1 MAAPRPATASETRSR
16 LGHSGERGLYL
27 GRFVDEEAGV
37 LGDKLIYEGE
47 RHALLFGPT
56 GCGKGTRFLT
66 VNLLGNYLAGRSVIV
81 LDPKGE
87 LAAIC
92 AMARHKMHGPG
103 SVKILDPFGKLEE
116 AVGRSADHEYL
127 KKHGLIESTGFN
139 PLAALNA
146 GTRDKPN
153 LNFYDDAAA
162 LGEALIQIDKKE
174 PHWTESAQ
182 GLVTAMVMW
191 EAVREKNPGEV
202 ASLENVRRMLTQGD
216 TSETLDGV
224 RYATGGLT
232 VTARQM
238 VAEGGYQI
246 ASLAGRFTEQ
256 RNELASIRSAA
267 DTQTRWLLSERIRAD
282 LKKPGIDFRK
292 LKGTPQTVFV
302 ILPAERM
309 RTHSVWLRLVIVSAL
324 RALYRPGGLRT
335 VMLID
340 EMAALGH
347 LAPLEDAFGL
357 VRGYG
362 LQIVG
367 ILQDMAQLKN
377 LYAERWESFV
387 ANAGVVMGFPPND
400 KTTSEWMS
408 WRSGQTTI
416 VVRSV
421 SGGTGTSGETESHST
436 IGRNY
441 YLEHDLMGLYEGSGV
456 LWVAGLAHTV
466 RFFADKYS
474 ELAVYASRALPSPYY
489 PMANQSSP

>member
-1 MAAPRPATASETRSR
+1 MAEARPTVSEARSR
-16 LGHSGERGLYL
+16 PGRSGERGLYL
-27 GRFVDEEAGV
+27 GRFVDEDADA
-37 LGDKLIYEGE
+37 LCDKLIYEGD

-66 VNLLGNYLAGRSVIV
+66 VNLLGDYLADRSVIV
-81 LDPKGE
+81 IDPKGE

-116 AVGRSADHEYL
+116 AVGRSAEHGYL
-127 KKHGLIESTGFN
+127 RKHGLIESVGFN

-146 GTRDKPN
+146 GTRDMPN
-153 LNFYDDAAA
+153 PNFYDEAAA
-162 LGEALIQIDKKE
+162 LGEALIQIEKKD

-191 EAVREKNPGEV
+191 EVVREKKPDEV
-202 ASLENVRRMLTQGD
+202 ANLENVRRMLTEGD
-216 TSETLDGV
+216 TTQTLDGV
-224 RYATGGLT
+224 RYVTGGLT

-238 VAEGGYQI
+238 VADGGYQI

-267 DTQTRWLLSERIRAD
+267 DTQTRWLLSERIRMD
-282 LKKPGIDFRK
+282 LKKPGLDFRE
-292 LKGTPQTVFV
+292 LKRTPQTVFV

-309 RTHSVWLRLVIVSAL
+309 RTHCVWLRLVIVSAL

-377 LYAERWESFV
+377 LYSERWESFV

-408 WRSGQTTI
+408 WRSGRTTI
-416 VVRSV
+416 VVRSL
-421 SGGTGTSGETESHST
+421 SEGISDDSERESHST

-441 YLEHDLMGLYEGSGV
+441 YLPHDLMGMHEGSGV

-474 ELAVYASRALPSPYY
+474 ELSAYASRALPNPYY
-489 PMANQSSP
+489 SMTNQSSP